1 MLRPMTVAPMP
12 AVPRSKKSSSTPVSP
27 PDSPNMARPPRV
39 WNTHS
44 CSSGPPTPSGFSSP
58 WSGPAPKPSREMAK
72 LWTRSLG
79 MRVLGG
85 GRHPLAHDAGRAAG
99 LHGDAV
105 EAVGRLH
112 SALLVGD
119 DEQLGLVAELVH
131 EVEEAVQVDVVE
143 GGLDLVEQ
151 VERRRAAAED
161 GEQERQGG
169 EGALAARE
177 QREVGHG

>member
-1 MLRPMTVAPMP
+1 
-12 AVPRSKKSSSTPVSP
+12 
-27 PDSPNMARPPRV
+27 
-39 WNTHS
+39 
-44 CSSGPPTPSGFSSP
+44 
-58 WSGPAPKPSREMAK
+58 
-72 LWTRSLG
+72 WTRSLG

-85 GRHPLAHDAGRAAG
+85 GRHALAHDAGRAAG

-131 EVEEAVQVDVVE
+131 KVEEAMEVDVVE

-151 VERRRAAAED
+151 VEGGGPAAED
-161 GEQERQGG
+161 GEEEGERRQR
-169 EGALAARE
+169 ALAARE
-177 QREVGHG
+177 QRELADVLAMGPSLDLDPRVEGVVG